1 MKVFD
6 KYFYNIFIV
15 ISISIILRFFLIDI
29 YGDNDLQYEWKTL
42 FLNLKDNGI
51 LAYRSFDGKLIPSV
65 YMPPLYIYYIFFID
79 LLITEKINLTK
90 AVLFSQIIVSALSVY
105 FFYKTNLIIFNKK
118 ISLISSYIFSLFPIH
133 IFSSLQISSITIQIF
148 LNIFFLYLIIK
159 TINEKKNF
167 RTAILIGVVCGLS
180 VLLRGEFLLIFL
192 STLIFLFFF
201 KKLNLQYTITII
213 IISLIVIS
221 PYLTRNYLTFGK
233 LTVTKSIGY
242 NLWKGNN
249 IDAGVEG
256 SESLKAFSYD
266 EVRSKINEIPKNK
279 FYDFNYDKVFLES
292 AIKFLKENPTLFF
305 ERYVKKFLSFTFLN
319 INSNYP
325 NYNHF
330 LNIFPLGVISIAFI
344 VGVFFGFKNNSIVY
358 KYLIFNIFLTISIFS
373 FFFILPRYKLIIL
386 PIQLIFI
393 NFILNKYLV
402 NKKKNKGV

>member
-1 MKVFD
+1 M
-6 KYFYNIFIV
+6 
-15 ISISIILRFFLIDI
+15 
-29 YGDNDLQYEWKTL
+29 
-42 FLNLKDNGI
+42 
-51 LAYRSFDGKLIPSV
+51 
-65 YMPPLYIYYIFFID
+65 
-79 LLITEKINLTK
+79 
-90 AVLFSQIIVSALSVY
+90 
-105 FFYKTNLIIFNKK
+105 
-118 ISLISSYIFSLFPIH
+118 
-133 IFSSLQISSITIQIF
+133 
-148 LNIFFLYLIIK
+148 
-159 TINEKKNF
+159 
-167 RTAILIGVVCGLS
+167 ILIGVVCGLS
-180 VLLRGEFLLIFL
+180 VLLRGEFLLIFIY
-192 STLIFLFFF
+192 TYIFIFF

-256 SESLKAFSYD
+256 SEGLKAFNYD

-292 AIKFLKENPTLFF
+292 AIKFLKENPTLFLKDIS
-305 ERYVKKFLSFTFLN
+305 RNSYLLLLN
-319 INSNYP
+319 INSHYP

-344 VGVFFGFKNNSIVY
+344 VGVFIGFKKNSIVY

-402 NKKKNKGV
+402 NKKKK